1 MNLSEVKDVIGKL
14 GAMVQ
19 ATTTGPDGQGPSEAL
34 DILRGAVDA
43 LSRECEIRRASR
55 AAAAEEMAALVVSLR
70 DYLETAD
77 TGASEAAEAKAAAMA
92 SEVETLKAALE
103 EAESRVRQAE
113 RQGQEGAQAL
123 AQLRVLE
130 EHLQKRGETIN
141 EARRRILRLQE
152 KLEALV
158 AESATDKEKLK
169 EQEATLVRRNAALKA
184 AEERFSDLR
193 RRMDAAGGSAAPGMQ
208 AQMKALE
215 NQVEEAQKAAAALEE
230 RHAKLQQEL
239 NQRVAAE
246 ATARQRIEEMKHQV
260 DDAENE
266 RNEMSK
272 RMVRLE
278 DELRRTSDARDEAA
292 AQAKKA
298 AEALQR
304 AEAAAE
310 ALKKDLDVSRGQNE
324 ALASEK
330 GALEGR
336 VAELAPK
343 AAEFEK
349 ERAAAAEKL
358 AALGREKDEALASA
372 EASGRRV
379 GELEKALSEA
389 EARLAAA
396 QGEAGSARE
405 EAARLSSE
413 ISALQQ
419 RAETAE
425 KEATAGRGA
434 LETAQSEAE
443 AARARADA
451 AHERVA
457 ALEAELSERDGAL
470 EAAEKRADE
479 ASERAVA
486 AEGAVSD
493 AQRRLGA
500 LEAVAETLRA
510 DIAALQEKAAEAD
523 QFRAEADAAR
533 ERAMSL
539 QEQLDK
545 EHAKGLKSALALQ
558 LAEAIRES
566 EAAQEELSSL
576 RREVERLRKSEAAPV
591 PAAPAAPTEEAD
603 VPADEETALRKA
615 YEAMPAD
622 KRNNLGELLVA
633 ARVITKKQL
642 ADVNSTVK
650 KAPDLGMVAVICE
663 KGLTDEDTVVRA
675 LSLQSGAPVEAAG
688 EEGLDSDAAALISDK
703 IARKHRVIP
712 LREEEGTVV
721 LAMSNP
727 MDLLAMEDVGRAVGK
742 PVKPVV
748 ARHSAVINAINRY
761 YWEPE

>member
-1 MNLSEVKDVIGKL
+1 MNTAEVKEAIGKL
-14 GAMVQ
+14 GTMVQ
-19 ATTTGPDGQGPSEAL
+19 ATTAGPDGQGPSGAL

-43 LSRECEIRRASR
+43 LARECEMRRAAR
-55 AAAAEEMAALVVSLR
+55 ATAAEEMAALVVSLR

-77 TGASEAAEAKAAAMA
+77 TGVSEAAEAKAAALA

-103 EAESRVRQAE
+103 EAESRAKQAE

-123 AQLRVLE
+123 AQLRTLE

-158 AESATDKEKLK
+158 AESAADKEKLK

-184 AEERFSDLR
+184 AEDRFSDLR

-208 AQMKALE
+208 AQVKVLE

-230 RHAKLQQEL
+230 RHGKLQQEL

-246 ATARQRIEEMKHQV
+246 AAARQRIEEMKHQV
-260 DDAENE
+260 DDAEHE
-266 RNEMSK
+266 RGEMAK
-272 RMVRLE
+272 RMGRLE
-278 DELRRTSDARDEAA
+278 DELRKASDARDEAS

-310 ALKKDLDVSRGQNE
+310 AAKKDLAAARGQNG
-324 ALASEK
+324 ALAAEK
-330 GALEGR
+330 AALEAR

-343 AAEFEK
+343 AAELEK

-372 EASGRRV
+372 EASGRRA
-379 GELEKALSEA
+379 GELEKALSEI
-389 EARLAAA
+389 EARVAAE

-413 ISALQQ
+413 IGALQQ

-425 KEATAGRGA
+425 KEAAAACGT
-434 LETAQSEAE
+434 LEAAQTEAE

-493 AQRRLGA
+493 AQGRLGA

-510 DIAALQEKAAEAD
+510 DIAAFQEKAAEAD

-545 EHAKGLKSALALQ
+545 EQAKGLKSALALQ

-591 PAAPAAPTEEAD
+591 PAAPAAHAAPAEE
-603 VPADEETALRKA
+603 ADEETALRKA

-642 ADVNSTVK
+642 ADVNSAVK
-650 KAPDLGMVAVICE
+650 KSPDLGMVAVICE

-675 LSLQSGAPVEAAG
+675 LSLQSGAPVAEVGEDGLDAEAAT
-688 EEGLDSDAAALISDK
+688 LISDK

-712 LREEEGTVV
+712 LREEEGALI

-727 MDLLAMEDVGRAVGK
+727 MDLLALEDVGRAAGK
-742 PVKPVV
+742 PVKPMV
-748 ARHSAVINAINRY
+748 ARHSAVMNAINRY

>member
-1 MNLSEVKDVIGKL
+1 MNTAEVKEAVGKL
-14 GAMVQ
+14 GAMLQ
-19 ATTTGPDGQGPSEAL
+19 ASTSGPDGQGPSGAL

-43 LSRECEIRRASR
+43 LARECDIRRAAR
-55 AAAAEEMAALVVSLR
+55 ATAAEEMAALVVSLR
-70 DYLETAD
+70 DYLDTAD
-77 TGASEAAEAKAAAMA
+77 TGASEAAEAKAAALA

-103 EAESRVRQAE
+103 EAESRAKQAE

-123 AQLRVLE
+123 AQLRTLE

-158 AESATDKEKLK
+158 AESAADKEKLK

-184 AEERFSDLR
+184 AEDRFSDLR
-193 RRMDAAGGSAAPGMQ
+193 RRMDAAGGGAAPAMQ
-208 AQMKALE
+208 AQVKALE
-215 NQVEEAQKAAAALEE
+215 NQVDEAQKASAALEE
-230 RHAKLQQEL
+230 RHGKLQQEL

-246 ATARQRIEEMKHQV
+246 AAARQRIEEMKHQV
-260 DDAENE
+260 DDAEHE
-266 RNEMSK
+266 RGEMAK

-278 DELRRTSDARDEAA
+278 DELRKASDARDEAA

-310 ALKKDLDVSRGQNE
+310 AVKKDLEAARGQNGM
-324 ALASEK
+324 LAAEK

-343 AAEFEK
+343 AAELEK
-349 ERAAAAEKL
+349 ERAAAADQL

-372 EASGRRV
+372 EAFGRRA
-379 GELEKALSEA
+379 GELEKTLSET
-389 EARLAAA
+389 EARVAAA

-413 ISALQQ
+413 IGALQQ
-419 RAETAE
+419 RAEAAE
-425 KEATAGRGA
+425 KEAAAARGT
-434 LETAQSEAE
+434 LEAAQTEAE

-457 ALEAELSERDGAL
+457 ALEAELSERDGVL

-486 AEGAVSD
+486 AEGAASD
-493 AQRRLGA
+493 AQGRFAA

-523 QFRAEADAAR
+523 QFRAEADATR

-545 EHAKGLKSALALQ
+545 EQAKGLKSALALQ

-591 PAAPAAPTEEAD
+591 PAAPAAPAEE
-603 VPADEETALRKA
+603 ADEETALRKA

-642 ADVNSTVK
+642 ADVNSAVK
-650 KAPDLGMVAVICE
+650 KSPDLGMVAVICE
-663 KGLTDEDTVVRA
+663 KGLTDEDTVVHA
-675 LSLQSGAPVEAAG
+675 LSIQSGAPVAEVG
-688 EEGLDSDAAALISDK
+688 EEGLDAAAATLISDK

-712 LREEEGTVV
+712 LREEEGTLI

-727 MDLLAMEDVGRAVGK
+727 MDLLALEDVGRAVGK

-748 ARHSAVINAINRY
+748 VRHSAVMNAINRF